1 MRILLVDNSKEGNSF
16 FTPILREE
24 LSKYG
29 KVVSCTTKK
38 EIVKVIGEQWD
49 AVVLSGSSLNLS
61 QPLCISAV
69 SKDLMVLLQLSN
81 VPILGVCFGMQLM
94 ALAYGGHVKRMDRFV
109 SETRET
115 KCDKIKNSI
124 LFGRFNACF
133 SHGDAV
139 TEVPPLFEAVAMN
152 GDYIDAMES
161 VRLLRFGVQFHP
173 ERSPSSPTIQNF
185 MLFAHRHKAMHNIP
199 LYETLSTGETLPW
212 SAVRHMEHMIGR
224 INIHHLANI
233 YSVSKET
240 VLQVWKD
247 FRERFRIPAILL

>member
-1 MRILLVDNSKEGNSF
+1 MDNSKEGNSF

-24 LSKYG
+24 LSKWG

-94 ALAYGGHVKRMDRFV
+94 ALAYGGHVKRMDKFV

-124 LFGRFNACF
+124 LSGRFNACF

-199 LYETLSTGETLPW
+199 LYETLSTGEILPW